1 MGEVIEFNS
10 RQVQRTRL
18 KNKLLQMI
26 DRMDDAYEEM
36 DDLMA
41 KMSTIGE
48 GISVVEESYSNV
60 LREYARLCDKQEIE
74 TRLLSYS
81 KTVNVKYDADA
92 GTIEFVLADLD
103 VKLEEEEKE

>member
-1 MGEVIEFNS
+1 MGEVISFPD

-36 DDLMA
+36 DELMA
-41 KMSTIGE
+41 RMSNIGE
-48 GISVVEESYSNV
+48 SISVVEESYSNV
-60 LREYARLCDKQEIE
+60 LREYARICDKRDIE

-81 KTVNVKYDADA
+81 KTVNVKYDSDA

-103 VKLEEEEKE
+103 VEILEEEDE